1 MAGWLWIYLLGY
13 VPQTLLLLYASLGL
27 AGLRTSVA
35 RLGVPAFTL
44 SVITL
49 GLRVSL
55 PPQWSAAAQLVALI
69 LGMRF
74 FRLASLL
81 GAIAASALGFI
92 LVSLADLVVVAP
104 LLYWLGLSP
113 VEASQNWLVY
123 LLMGIVEGTLVY
135 AAALA
140 VWLKNL
146 SVLPITRWEKV
157 LAERR
162 EGQ

>member
-1 MAGWLWIYLLGY
+1 MR
-13 VPQTLLLLYASLGL
+13 P
-27 AGLRTSVA
+27 
-35 RLGVPAFTL
+35 
-44 SVITL
+44 
-49 GLRVSL
+49 
-55 PPQWSAAAQLVALI
+55 AQLVALI

-92 LVSLADLVVVAP
+92 LVALADLVVVAP